1 MVKKGVFITFEG
13 IEGCGKSTQ
22 SKLLCEHL
30 RELGFSVLHTREPG
44 GNEVSEK
51 IRTLLLDPTNTI
63 TPVAELLLYEA
74 SRAQLV
80 KEVIEPAIKKGFVVV
95 CDRFSDATLA
105 YQGYAR
111 GLGVELVKTLNN
123 IATQTIIPS
132 LTIYLD
138 IAVSTGIKR
147 ARGLGKGGHK
157 AGDRIERESLA
168 FHKKVRN
175 GYLTVAKAYPK
186 RVKVIKVANTIE
198 KTQELVF
205 ETVKKCL
212 KI

>member
-1 MVKKGVFITFEG
+1 MIKKGIFITFEG

-22 SKLLCEHL
+22 SKLFCEHL
-30 RELGFSVLHTREPG
+30 RSLGFSVLHTREPG

-51 IRTLLLDPTNTI
+51 IRTLLLDPANNI
-63 TPVAELLLYEA
+63 TPIAELLLYEA
-74 SRAQLV
+74 SRAQLI
-80 KEVIEPAIKKGFVVV
+80 KEVIEPALKKGFVVV

-111 GLGVELVKTLNN
+111 GLGVELVKTLNK
-123 IATQTIIPS
+123 IATQGITPN

-138 IAVSTGIKR
+138 IAVSTGIAR

-175 GYLTVAKAYPK
+175 GYLSVAKTYPG
-186 RVKVIKVANTIE
+186 RVKIIKVTNTIE
-198 KTQELVF
+198 KTQKLVF
-205 ETVKKCL
+205 ETIKKCL

>member
-1 MVKKGVFITFEG
+1 MVKKGIFITFEG

-22 SKLLCEHL
+22 SKLLCKRL

-51 IRTLLLDPTNTI
+51 IRTLLLSPANTI
-63 TPVAELLLYEA
+63 TPIAELLLYEA

-111 GLGVELVKTLNN
+111 GLGVELVKTLNK
-123 IATQTIIPS
+123 IATQGITPN
-132 LTIYLD
+132 LTIYLHTS
-138 IAVSTGIKR
+138 VEKGLSR
-147 ARGLGKGGHK
+147 ARGLEKSGHK

-175 GYLTVAKAYPK
+175 GYLAVAKTYPG
-186 RVKVIKVANTIE
+186 RVKVINVANTIE
-198 KTQELVF
+198 KTQKLVF
-205 ETVKKCL
+205 ETIKKCL